1 MTLSNREKNSM
12 IREVLRNHRGY
23 DITHTLSQAKKN
35 EIFEKMLQSYPN
47 VPVAYLRN
55 VRAYGIKEVNNRI
68 RNGGNLRQ
76 GLVGFS

>member
-12 IREVLRNHRGY
+12 IREVLRTHRGY

-55 VRAYGIKEVNNRI
+55 VRANGIKEVNNRI